1 VRGWIRGGLWLVL
14 LWGFFLISKLTIESN
29 NGRGKEGDQKDK
41 VELDEMTS
49 PVPRLCILWQILEK
63 EGV

>member
-1 VRGWIRGGLWLVL
+1 ML
-14 LWGFFLISKLTIESN
+14 LWEFFLISKLTIESN
-29 NGRGKEGDQKDK
+29 NGRGKEGNQKDK

-63 EGV
+63 EGM